1 MVAARIGRVLA
12 VTLLT
17 VAAVAGFST
26 SSAHAFAAPT
36 CESTILDGGGVGG
49 ITIYVA
55 GNPVRVPK
63 IENIDICAEVGF
75 AEFDLVP
82 ANVYSWGCG
91 SPCFDVFT
99 PVWTGDGSARYLVCF
114 TADGERLC
122 SGVET
127 DPTLRPGSQQCVLSF
142 GRPAQQTPSSCL
154 VVVDWDTLLGATTG
168 ITTATTDPA

>member
-1 MVAARIGRVLA
+1 MSRKRMGRALA

-36 CESTILDGGGVGG
+36 CDSTILDGGGVGG
-49 ITIYVA
+49 VTIWVA

-63 IENIDICAEVGF
+63 VENIDICTEVGF
-75 AEFDLVP
+75 AEVDPSP
-82 ANVYSWGCG
+82 ANIYTFGCG
-91 SPCFDVFT
+91 TPCFDVFA

-127 DPTLRPGSQQCVLSF
+127 DPTLNPGQQQCILSF
-142 GRPAQQTPSSCL
+142 GRPAQQSPSSCL
-154 VVVDWDTLLGATTG
+154 VVADWDTLLARLVTG
-168 ITTATTDPA
+168 TE